1 MCTILK
7 YKGMVGRNFDYEV
20 SYKEEIR
27 TIERNEY
34 DNKYSMI
41 GVCTGAVTDYP
52 LLYDGM
58 NEYGLVCGGLAFTGN
73 AKYQRYQEDKL
84 NIPSF
89 DFTFQVLGNNK
100 SVNEAREWLSDVS
113 IWCEPY
119 SDEIKNSDLHW
130 FLADKNEAIII
141 EQTID
146 GLNIYD
152 AKTNVMTNNP
162 PYPEQLLNCVSNK
175 MIGKIHPLMST
186 IQKKEWLS
194 RGRETD
200 GLGGGYS
207 SDERFEKV
215 SYLVD
220 RMSKVDNPYSG
231 VAETFHILES
241 VLQPIGLTPVNDKF
255 EYTIYSVVYD
265 IERCVMWIK
274 TYDKICPNNYMI
286 AGSERIQL
294 C

>member
-1 MCTILK
+1 
-7 YKGMVGRNFDYEV
+7 MVGRNFDYEV
-20 SYKEEIR
+20 SYNEEII

-73 AKYQRYQEDKL
+73 AKYQKYQEDKL

-100 SVNEAREWLSDVS
+100 SVNEVIKWLSNVS

-130 FLADKNEAIII
+130 FIADKENMIIV
-141 EQTID
+141 EQTDD
-146 GLNIYD
+146 GLHWYF
-152 AKTNVMTNNP
+152 AETGVMTNNP
-162 PYPEQLLNCVSNK
+162 PYPEQLLSYKSNK
-175 MIGKIHPLMST
+175 IIGQIHPLMST
-186 IQKKEWLS
+186 VREKEWFS

-200 GLGGGYS
+200 GLLGGYS
-207 SDERFEKV
+207 SDDRFEKA
-215 SYLVD
+215 SYLLD
-220 RMSKVDNPYSG
+220 KMSRTDTTYNS

-241 VLQPIGLTPVNDKF
+241 VMQLYGLTPVDGKY

-265 IERCVMWIK
+265 IGRGLMWIR

-286 AGSERIQL
+286 KGSERIPL
-294 C
+294 